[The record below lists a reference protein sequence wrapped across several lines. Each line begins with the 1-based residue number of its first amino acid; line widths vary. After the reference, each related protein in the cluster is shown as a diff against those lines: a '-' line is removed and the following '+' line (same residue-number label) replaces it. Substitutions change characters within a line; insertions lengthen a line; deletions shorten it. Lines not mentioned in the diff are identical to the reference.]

1 MVTCDQR
8 CRSTWKQSHQARSRR
23 GIGNFAA
30 AGKWRT
36 TDHNGEGKRKKTWK
50 VDASGGFH
58 KGPEF
63 DDYHEMRNLIAAC
76 EDDFARG
83 FIEHLIAY
91 GLGRPFGFT
100 DEGLANEI
108 LTTAKSKHY
117 SVSEFVQALVQ
128 SKAFHTK

>member
-23 GIGNFAA
+23 GLGNFAA
-30 AGKWRT
+30 AGK
-36 TDHNGEGKRKKTWK
+36 
-50 VDASGGFH
+50 
-58 KGPEF
+58 
-63 DDYHEMRNLIAAC
+63 
-76 EDDFARG
+76 DDFARC
-83 FIEHLIAY
+83 FVEHLIAY